1 MYRPVG
7 PAADRHRLCPG
18 CRSSRVDDPRRIEA
32 PLRYEGAARDV
43 VLAAKVTGRRRALRF
58 LADELADAVRHDA
71 SVGGTFDLVTWAP
84 TTDRRRRRRG
94 FDQSEIIARRV
105 ARHLGIP
112 CRRLLRR
119 LPGRPQTG
127 AHRSDRL
134 IGPRFTARPIGRHA
148 ERRVL
153 VVDDVVTTGATLR
166 AAAHALSLSGWTDVT
181 VAACAQTPPVG
192 RQRESQWSPASLR
205 TVSIAD
211 D

>member
-1 MYRPVG
+1 MFRPSGRTV
-7 PAADRHRLCPG
+7 DRHRLCPE
-18 CRSSRVDDPRRIEA
+18 CRSGRGDDPRRIDS

-43 VLAAKVTGRRRALRF
+43 VLAAKVTGRRRALRL
-58 LADELADAVRHDA
+58 LADELADAVRHDVA
-71 SVGGTFDLVTWAP
+71 LGGTFDLVTWAP

-134 IGPRFTARPIGRHA
+134 TGPRFTARPIGRRS

-166 AAAHALSLSGWTDVT
+166 AAAHALSISGWNDVT
-181 VAACAQTPPVG
+181 VAACAQTPPAG
-192 RQRESQWSPASLR
+192 RQLASQRSPVSMR